1 MSQAQKIKHNVTTS
15 TEDARALLEDIA
27 AAIGDGNLCVNAG
40 GERVELMPNGTVD
53 VALKVSAKGDAESI
67 RIELSWSKPSPPLRI
82 VTEDGEFRMGPPLPE
97 TDDGSSQAPKL
108 ASGGASEDE
117 GAEQLPLAQ
126 MLTYLSR
133 ERLYEH
139 AQKHDLHG
147 RSSMDKAELI
157 VALTEVMDE
166 DDLTKGDRKDIDD
179 AHEQAMGET
188 E

>member
-67 RIELSWSKPSPPLRI
+67 RIEMSWSKPSPPLRI
-82 VTEDGEFRMGPPLPE
+82 VTEEGEFRMGAPLPE
-97 TDDGSSQAPKL
+97 TDDDSSPAPKL
-108 ASGGASEDE
+108 ASNEASED
-117 GAEQLPLAQ
+117 ADQLPLAQ

-157 VALTEVMDE
+157 VALTEVMDK

-179 AHEQAMGET
+179 AHEQDMGET